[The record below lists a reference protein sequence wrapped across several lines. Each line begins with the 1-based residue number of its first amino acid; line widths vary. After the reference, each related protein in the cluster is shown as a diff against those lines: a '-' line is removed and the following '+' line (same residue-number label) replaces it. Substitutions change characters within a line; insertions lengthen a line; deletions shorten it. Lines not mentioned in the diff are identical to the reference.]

1 MELVDEKK
9 ATACYI
15 SKKAVRCFNCGWS
28 EHMKKDCNAGTKCFK
43 CGAVGHIS
51 TSCPQS
57 VKLVQLV
64 KDSKA
69 LKNIILN
76 GIEVACRVDTG
87 ADVTVVKLCT

>member
-1 MELVDEKK
+1 
-9 ATACYI
+9 
-15 SKKAVRCFNCGWS
+15 
-28 EHMKKDCNAGTKCFK
+28 MKKDCNAGTKCFK

-87 ADVTVVKLCT
+87 ADVTVVKHSVYMRLIDVVLSPCRSLSYLR